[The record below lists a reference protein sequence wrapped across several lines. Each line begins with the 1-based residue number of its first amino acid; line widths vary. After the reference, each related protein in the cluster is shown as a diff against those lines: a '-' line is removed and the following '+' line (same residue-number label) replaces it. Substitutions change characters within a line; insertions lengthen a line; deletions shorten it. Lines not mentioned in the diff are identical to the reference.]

1 MKVVHRY
8 GQPNDVHDVT
18 QRLSAIMPAT
28 IQALVVEA
36 FRDRAGGVSLYQAFL
51 ALSQNAGA
59 DLNRQ
64 RFHSIVQSVQR
75 GPLLL

>member
-1 MKVVHRY
+1 MFRVKFGQGEFGPRKVVHRH
-8 GQPNDVHDVT
+8 GKRNGLHDVT

-28 IQALVVEA
+28 IQALVIEA

-59 DLNRQ
+59 DLNRE
-64 RFHSIVQSVQR
+64 
-75 GPLLL
+75 